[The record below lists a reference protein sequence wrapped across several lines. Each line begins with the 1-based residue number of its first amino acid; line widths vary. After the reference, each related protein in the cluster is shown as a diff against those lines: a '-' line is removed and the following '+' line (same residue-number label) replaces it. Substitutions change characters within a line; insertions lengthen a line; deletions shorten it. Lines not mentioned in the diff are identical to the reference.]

1 MVKIKKYQDGTSET
15 KGVPFSER
23 FGKFMGE
30 HGGKLTSAATALAP
44 LLMKQPDPNER
55 PYKKGTNL
63 IKYQKG
69 RDSVKAQEFS
79 DPEVSEI
86 VKYIQSEGNSV
97 SEKLPPVDTIVGK
110 RGNKVTP
117 TIEDT
122 NKKMLEDL
130 GEIPAE
136 SKGYSGTQTG
146 LMGGIAGV
154 LKAMKMYKGRGK
166 NLINP
171 IGSAGSYFFPFGVPL
186 VNIHTHTSEKA
197 GETETNWKNTAIQT
211 GADLLG
217 VFAGRKL
224 SRGMIRPIQEKL
236 AQNKKLKEDV
246 KEYKEKASK
255 YPESLITWNKELEE
269 AKKKDF
275 SMPMAEKS
283 KRMQEVNSGDRKY
296 ATEEAE
302 VLSRKPKKPSAKN
315 IDLPK
320 PLMELYGESFK
331 QEGRKLA
338 NTFGFSPLKNL
349 SVKEEEEFVRRSKG
363 KVKSLSDLERK
374 IQRNEKNTNI
384 GTGALLGGAALGSGA
399 LIKRAID
406 NKKEEKKKQ
415 KSNK

>member
-1 MVKIKKYQDGTSET
+1 
-15 KGVPFSER
+15 
-23 FGKFMGE
+23 
-30 HGGKLTSAATALAP
+30 
-44 LLMKQPDPNER
+44 
-55 PYKKGTNL
+55 
-63 IKYQKG
+63 
-69 RDSVKAQEFS
+69 
-79 DPEVSEI
+79 
-86 VKYIQSEGNSV
+86 
-97 SEKLPPVDTIVGK
+97 
-110 RGNKVTP
+110 
-117 TIEDT
+117 
-122 NKKMLEDL
+122 
-130 GEIPAE
+130 
-136 SKGYSGTQTG
+136 
-146 LMGGIAGV
+146 
-154 LKAMKMYKGRGK
+154 
-166 NLINP
+166 
-171 IGSAGSYFFPFGVPL
+171 
-186 VNIHTHTSEKA
+186 
-197 GETETNWKNTAIQT
+197 
-211 GADLLG
+211 
-217 VFAGRKL
+217 
-224 SRGMIRPIQEKL
+224 MIRPIQEKL